1 MAQTH
6 QNKKWKTYAFLQ
18 KANQTKGKS
27 IRIDNDIR
35 QKASRSIFQ
44 ANFNQ
49 GLLLKTQTSSYHKKM
64 VTGCQVDKLGSQQV
78 SSEGSIL

>member
-27 IRIDNDIR
+27 IRIDNDVR
-35 QKASRSIFQ
+35 QKASRGIFQ
-44 ANFNQ
+44 ADFNQ
-49 GLLLKTQTSSYHKKM
+49 GLLLKTQTPSYHQKM
-64 VTGCQVDKLGSQQV
+64 ATSCQVNKLGS
-78 SSEGSIL
+78 